1 MGKTEG
7 NIKLGQWHVKCNIM
21 WKLWQTEPTSNH
33 ILLLQHWLPIYTA
46 KCLLSTP
53 RFLSIATS
61 TTISIWKIF
70 FLHKIAFP
78 ALLRAG
84 EHSYCGISILL
95 LLYDEMTKEE
105 LHNSNL
111 NQYGRDCWCEIDFI
125 WMYDDDWVIKQY
137 WGCVSLRRVVEHEK
151 Q

>member
-1 MGKTEG
+1 MACKMQYNVEIVANRTHLKPHSALAALTA
-7 NIKLGQWHVKCNIM
+7 NIYCKM
-21 WKLWQTEPTSNH
+21 SP
-33 ILLLQHWLPIYTA
+33 
-46 KCLLSTP
+46 TP

-70 FLHKIAFP
+70 FLHKIAFS